1 MPLGPDKLRAE
12 GVEVAGNA
20 VVDDAEE
27 ALFGDEP
34 GQLQLTSQPVPQRLV
49 AREIAADTM
58 KSFVM
63 RKIGEVA
70 VLDKPIPKPGPNDA
84 VVRTT
89 AAMICSSDVHT
100 VRGVIRVA
108 PEVTLGHEA
117 VGVIHALGSAVEGLS
132 EGERVAV
139 SGVTPCFQCEFCQR
153 GLSSQCEGRMMGGAR
168 FTVRMD
174 GSLAEYFLVN
184 NAQANLAPIPET
196 LSDHQALYA
205 TDMLSTGFV
214 AAERAELDF
223 GQTVA
228 VFAQGAVGL
237 SATIG
242 CRLRGAGLVVAVE
255 SRPER
260 QKVARH
266 FGADVIV
273 DHTRC
278 DPVERILE
286 LTEGQ
291 GVDAAIEALGTPG
304 TWEATFRVTKP
315 GGRISNVGYHGEVPE
330 PLTIP
335 LESFGYGMS
344 DKQVYGGLNRGGR
357 ERLRRIFRL
366 MEYGRVDPTQMT
378 THEFGFEEVERAFRM
393 MEAGADGII
402 KPLIHFVG

>member
-1 MPLGPDKLRAE
+1 MSQGGLGLSSLPR
-12 GVEVAGNA
+12 
-20 VVDDAEE
+20 
-27 ALFGDEP
+27 
-34 GQLQLTSQPVPQRLV
+34 SPQRNDLWR
-49 AREIAADTM
+49 AGIATDTM

-63 RKIGEVA
+63 RNVGEVA
-70 VLDKPIPKPGPNDA
+70 VLDKRVPEPGPNDA

-89 AAMICSSDVHT
+89 TAMICSSDVHT
-100 VRGVIRVA
+100 VWGAIPVA
-108 PEVTLGHEA
+108 PDVTLGHEA
-117 VGVIHALGSAVEGLS
+117 VGTVHALGSAVEGLA

-139 SGVTPCFQCEFCQR
+139 GGVTPCFQCEFCQR
-153 GLSSQCEGRMMGGAR
+153 GLSSQCGGEMMGGAR
-168 FTVRMD
+168 FTVRRD

-184 NAQANLAPIPET
+184 NAQANLAPIPEA

-214 AAERAELDF
+214 AAEHAELDF

-242 CRLRGAGLVVAVE
+242 CRLRGAGFVIAVE

-260 QKVARH
+260 QELARH

-278 DPVERILE
+278 DPVERVLE
-286 LTEGQ
+286 LTDGQ
-291 GVDAAIEALGTPG
+291 GVDAAIEALGTPD

-315 GGRISNVGYHGEVPE
+315 GGHISNVGYHGEVPE
-330 PLTIP
+330 PLRIP
-335 LESFGYGMS
+335 LEPFGYGMS
-344 DKQVYGGLNRGGR
+344 DKHVHAGLNRGGR

-366 MEYGRVDPTQMT
+366 MQHGRVDPTPMT
-378 THEFGFEEVERAFRM
+378 THSFGFDEVERAFRM
-393 MEAGADGII
+393 MEARADGII
-402 KPLIHFVG
+402 KPLIHFGG